1 MLHLSRIL
9 STERISSH
17 VPSVS
22 LSSSA
27 LEILITV
34 NGPSDIRVASTF
46 ETVGM
51 IQFNAG
57 NLDSGRSFLEKA
69 VEIYRE
75 HGNECESNLVSPL
88 FVIGNIHK
96 ILQQTEEAEKV
107 WVSAYETSTKSGA
120 KSDVKLIIINLERI
134 LDTTTTTK

>member
-1 MLHLSRIL
+1 MLHLSRIF

-17 VPSVS
+17 VSSVS
-22 LSSSA
+22 HSSPA

-75 HGNECESNLVSPL
+75 HGNECESNLVAPL

-96 ILQQTEEAEKV
+96 ILQRTEEAAKV
-107 WVSAYETSTKSGA
+107 YSDAYEASTKSGA
-120 KSDVKLIIINLERI
+120 KCDPKVQMVLSNCVQ
-134 LDTTTTTK
+134 TSS

>member
-75 HGNECESNLVSPL
+75 HGNECESNLVAPL

-107 WVSAYETSTKSGA
+107 WADAYETSTKSGA
-120 KSDVKLIIINLERI
+120 KSDLFVRIKVLAKRTANKLG
-134 LDTTTTTK
+134 